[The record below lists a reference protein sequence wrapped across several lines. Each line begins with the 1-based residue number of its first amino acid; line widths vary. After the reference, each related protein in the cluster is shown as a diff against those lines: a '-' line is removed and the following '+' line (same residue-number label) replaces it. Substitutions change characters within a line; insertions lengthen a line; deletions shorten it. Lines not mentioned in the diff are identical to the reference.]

1 MPVAAVL
8 WELWQLTHAWEQR
21 KLKNEV
27 EFFHGLTYKPSDRQD
42 KGTLVLR
49 SSNIQNNQIVDAD
62 NVYVNSAMVNSDNV
76 ELDDIIV
83 VVRNGSRDLIGKH
96 AQVIENMPHTVIGAF
111 MTGIRSEHNDFINA
125 LLSTDKFQNELYKN
139 MGATINQIT
148 GYMFANMKFSFPV
161 VKEQDA
167 IGALIKL
174 FDKLLALQ
182 QRKLRYLKC
191 LTKAL
196 RQQMFVK
203 REHQQPQLRFA
214 KFNRRWNVCKIEE
227 LLDYKRP
234 DKYIVKNTNYSDSGT
249 PVLTANKSF
258 ILGYS
263 TENNI
268 YNKLPVIIFDDFT
281 LENKFVDFPFLVKSS
296 AIKILL
302 AKKHFSTRF
311 IYELLQHTSF
321 INEGHARHYISV
333 VQKTKVSIPTKVEE
347 QNKIADNFS
356 KIEKLCKFQQ
366 NKIDELTSLKKSL
379 LQKIF
384 I

>member
-1 MPVAAVL
+1 MSEEKKKAPSL
-8 WELWQLTHAWEQR
+8 RFKGFTDDWEQR
-21 KLKNEV
+21 KFGDLLNYERPDKYIVKNTRYISSGTPV
-27 EFFHGLTYKPSDRQD
+27 LTANKSFILGYSHETNSYHNLPAIIFDD
-42 KGTLVLR
+42 FTLDNKLVYFPFLVKSSAIKILTSRGQYPLR
-49 SSNIQNNQIVDAD
+49 FI
-62 NVYVNSAMVNSDNV
+62 Y
-76 ELDDIIV
+76 EL
-83 VVRNGSRDLIGKH
+83 L
-96 AQVIENMPHTVIGAF
+96 QHT
-111 MTGIRSEHNDFINA
+111 RFINEGHA
-125 LLSTDKFQNELYKN
+125 RHYISVVQKKN
-139 MGATINQIT
+139 VMVPLATEEQTKIDNI
-148 GYMFANMKFSFPV
+148 FS
-161 VKEQDA
+161 
-167 IGALIKL
+167 KL
-174 FDKLLALQ
+174 DKLIALQ

-214 KFNRRWNVCKIEE
+214 QFNRRWNVCKIEE